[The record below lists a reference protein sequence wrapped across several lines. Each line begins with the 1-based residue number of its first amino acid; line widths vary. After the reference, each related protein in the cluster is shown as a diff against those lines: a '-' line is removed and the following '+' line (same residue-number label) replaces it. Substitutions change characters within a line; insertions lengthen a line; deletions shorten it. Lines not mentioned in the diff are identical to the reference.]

1 MSRHPRPLRRR
12 RIDRVEQHV
21 SPRLHRRQFLKA
33 AAGALV
39 SAAGLSACSA
49 ELAAD
54 GSVDPSQWQAL
65 PTALPTATPRGVEAL
80 TPDRALEFLMQ
91 GNQRFQASLGV
102 NPDQGS
108 DRRAAVALGQAPLAI
123 VLACADS
130 RVAPELIFDQGL
142 GDLYTLRIA
151 GNILSDSMLASIE
164 YAAERIAPP
173 LLMVVGHK
181 ACGAVKAAFTT
192 IELGAHAEGHIHSLV
207 EALRP
212 IIGHVMETEKDDI
225 VDRSVRYNAEYQLE
239 SIRRRSPSVNR
250 LHRDGLMKLV
260 AAYYDL
266 DSGAVEVLGAV

>member
-1 MSRHPRPLRRR
+1 MTSRSS
-12 RIDRVEQHV
+12 VN
-21 SPRLHRRQFLKA
+21 RRQFLKA
-33 AAGALV
+33 AVGALV
-39 SAAGLSACSA
+39 GAAGVSACSG

-54 GSVDPSQWQAL
+54 GSVDPSQWKPL
-65 PTALPTATPRGVEAL
+65 PTAQPSATPRGVEPL
-80 TPDRALEFLMQ
+80 TPDHALEVLMQ
-91 GNQRFQASLGV
+91 GNQRFQASEGV
-102 NPDQGS
+102 NPDQAS

-130 RVAPELIFDQGL
+130 RVSPELIFDQGL
-142 GDLYTLRIA
+142 GDIYTVRIA
-151 GNILSDSMLASIE
+151 GNILSDSVLASIE
-164 YAAERIAPP
+164 YAADRIAPP

-192 IELGAHAEGHIHSLV
+192 IELGARAEGHVQSLV

-212 IIGHVMETEKDDI
+212 VIGHIMDTEKDDI

-239 SIRRRSPSVNR
+239 QIRRRSSSVNR

-266 DSGAVEVLGAV
+266 DSGAVELLGAL

>member
-1 MSRHPRPLRRR
+1 MSHTLN
-12 RIDRVEQHV
+12 
-21 SPRLHRRQFLKA
+21 RRQFLKA
-33 AAGALV
+33 AAGAL
-39 SAAGLSACSA
+39 AGAVGVSACSG

-54 GSVDPSQWQAL
+54 GAIDPAQWKPL
-65 PTALPTATPRGVEAL
+65 PTALPSPTPRGVEPL
-80 TPDRALEFLMQ
+80 TPERALDVLMQ
-91 GNQRFQASLGV
+91 GNQRFQASEGV
-102 NPDQGS
+102 NPDQS
-108 DRRAAVALGQAPLAI
+108 SERRAAVALGQAPLAI

-142 GDLYTLRIA
+142 GDLYSVRIA
-151 GNILSDSMLASIE
+151 GNILSATTLASIE

-173 LLMVVGHK
+173 LLMVIGHK

-192 IELGAHAEGHIHSLV
+192 IELGARAEGHVQSLI

-212 IIGHVMETEKDDI
+212 VIGHVMDNAKDDI

-239 SIRRRSPSVNR
+239 QIRRRSPSVNR

-266 DSGAVEVLGAV
+266 DSGAVELLGAL

>member
-1 MSRHPRPLRRR
+1 M
-12 RIDRVEQHV
+12 

-39 SAAGLSACSA
+39 GAASVSACSGG
-49 ELAAD
+49 LAAD
-54 GSVDPSQWQAL
+54 GSIDPAQWQAL

-80 TPDRALEFLMQ
+80 TPDRALDVLLQ

-108 DRRAAVALGQAPLAI
+108 DRRSAVALGQAPLAI

-151 GNILSDSMLASIE
+151 GNILSESMLSSIE

-192 IELGAHAEGHIHSLV
+192 IELGARAEGRIQSLV

-239 SIRRRSPSVNR
+239 EIRRRSPSVNR

-266 DSGAVEVLGAV
+266 DSGAVEILGAL